1 MEKKNKLGITGP
13 VMMYVVMFLAYALKN
28 FHSYATSMTASLLQT
43 DLGLTAAQ
51 VSLYIAAYT

>member
-51 VSLYIAAYT
+51 VSL